1 MIRPMTSDVSAL
13 SGGVAK
19 SHQAIHFVSSAPSK
33 IPYGGFSP
41 VRLQASLPDV
51 TFRDAP
57 APRYRHPPSWSG
69 VHPLPVRFI
78 GLAPHPNVPN
88 ADSDPLAQWPLAP
101 PVVMLSTGLIAYYGH
116 IRASAPHRRFPILPT
131 ALAAQKVPTFIS
143 QSLMTCRRPYSDGSR
158 ESRTNLNSRL
168 GLRPFGR
175 GSATM
180 LYPHTG
186 PRVVAFTKLQ
196 RSLNAA
202 ARHLACPAPD
212 GAFTT
217 ELACPG
223 SLQRQVGHH
232 YRNVR
237 LIPDRTFTGCSV
249 SFVGCTPNEPMARR
263 AVQSFRFKV
272 QSFGNYETKPS
283 AKRRPFSAT
292 LSIYMYKRQ
301 GQREAGREN
310 C

>member
-51 TFRDAP
+51 AFRGAP
-57 APRYRHPPSWSG
+57 APRYRHLPSWSG

-101 PVVMLSTGLIAYYGH
+101 PVVMLSTSLIAYYGH
-116 IRASAPHRRFPILPT
+116 IRASAPHRQFPILPT
-131 ALAAQKVPTFIS
+131 APAAQKVPTFIS

-158 ESRTNLNSRL
+158 ESPTNLNSRL

-186 PRVVAFTKLQ
+186 PRVVGLTKLQ
-196 RSLNAA
+196 RSHHAA

-223 SLQRQVGHH
+223 SLQRQVGHD
-232 YRNVR
+232 YRNIR

-249 SFVGCTPNEPMARR
+249 SFVGCTPNEAILLRR
-263 AVQSFRFKV
+263 
-272 QSFGNYETKPS
+272 
-283 AKRRPFSAT
+283 
-292 LSIYMYKRQ
+292 
-301 GQREAGREN
+301 
-310 C
+310 